1 MQILANN
8 YYLVCRVE
16 NKNKLKYLKG

>member
-8 YYLVCRVE
+8 YYLVCRVV